1 VRLSFREKQNL
12 YHSLGQLLR
21 SGVTFPSALA
31 TLSRTSRGS
40 LRKLLTQLDGAITG
54 GLTVGE
60 AFAAQRPAV
69 SELEAGIVAAVEH
82 AGRLD
87 RGLTQLAEYFGA
99 LDAARSGVI
108 RKIAYPVFV
117 LHFGILVLG
126 LPTLLTTGLGVYARE
141 TGFIFA
147 VIYGVA
153 IVIGLAVPVL
163 RDFGATSAAMDSLLR
178 LIPLVGAIRR
188 DFAVAR
194 FCATYEMQ
202 LDASVNAMD
211 GLAAAARASRSA
223 LIATAVKRALPEIRG
238 GAQVGPLLAVSDAFP
253 EAVMRSFS
261 VGEQTGRLGEE
272 LGRMANEHQAAAI
285 TKLDLLAEW
294 LPKLIYIAVCGYL
307 GYRIVSW
314 YGGYLQQV
322 EDLTKQM

>member
-1 VRLSFREKQNL
+1 
-12 YHSLGQLLR
+12 
-21 SGVTFPSALA
+21 
-31 TLSRTSRGS
+31 
-40 LRKLLTQLDGAITG
+40 LLTQLNSAVAG

-69 SELEAGIVAAVEH
+69 SELEAGIVSAVER

-87 RGLTQLAEYFGA
+87 RGLAQLAEYFGA
-99 LDAARSGVI
+99 LDAARAGVI

-126 LPTLLTTGLGVYARE
+126 VPTLMASGLRAYVRE
-141 TGFIFA
+141 TGFILALF
-147 VIYGVA
+147 YGVA
-153 IVIGLAVPVL
+153 IVIGLAVPLL
-163 RDFGATSAAMDSLLR
+163 RDLGSISARVDALLR
-178 LIPLVGAIRR
+178 MIPLIGGIRR

-202 LDASVNAMD
+202 LGASVNVMD

-223 LIATAVKRALPEIRG
+223 MIAAAVKRALPEVRG
-238 GAQVGPLLAVSDAFP
+238 GAQVGPLLALSQAFP
-253 EAVMRSFS
+253 QPMIQSFS
-261 VGEQTGRLGEE
+261 VGEETGRLGEE
-272 LGRMANEHQAAAI
+272 LDRLATDHQAAAI
-285 TKLDLLAEW
+285 TKLDTLAEW
-294 LPKLIYIAVCGYL
+294 LPKLIYLAVCLYL
-307 GYRIVSW
+307 GYRIVTW